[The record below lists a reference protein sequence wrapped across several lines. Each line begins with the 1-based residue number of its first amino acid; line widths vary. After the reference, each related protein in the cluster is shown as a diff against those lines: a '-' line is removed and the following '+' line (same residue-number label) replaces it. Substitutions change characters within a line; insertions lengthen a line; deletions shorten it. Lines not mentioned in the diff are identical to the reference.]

1 MASGKAASKSNT
13 TTKYNKKQIDKSR
26 NKKQNAYGKSAS
38 KASKKDM
45 QKKAA
50 EIKPRRGLSLTAAII
65 LGLFFALIFEL
76 CNFDVFGKVGSW
88 IKYAEFGLF
97 GAMAYVFPIGL
108 LLLFIVSSF
117 ENSRFRYIFSGAVLF
132 LFMCTFAHLV
142 SSLSLN
148 NKDVLSYFDTCAKGH
163 NGGGIIG
170 GAIALLLYMLLSETG
185 AIIISVLVMMVCIFF
200 IAEEFI
206 LDIISGI
213 LYTDEDDNDDI
224 DEEEAGSRSGKR
236 TKSRYDDEYY
246 ESGRKRREGNRSSYS
261 EQHEEGR
268 RKTSD
273 RRNRNEEEYYYDD
286 RDHYAHR
293 GVYNEYGERIE
304 DTSDGTVI
312 RIVRTK
318 NRRGRVKSTELIR
331 TTRKA
336 SPTRDGADMVR
347 AGKKVR
353 GISSNTAMLPVPENE
368 DEVRQIRR
376 TGGSKKKSS
385 VNKETPLPTF
395 IDNQSAETGN
405 SANASGPLKALRQM
419 EIKDMMDLND
429 EKSYLGPNDTL
440 SEPRA
445 RKKDNTQEFDNK
457 EARVTSVREA
467 AVNRRIRDA
476 KPVKE
481 SKSEIAAR
489 RAAQGETNAFDKDSS
504 GDVSG
509 RELPVSD
516 KNSNSERVQKVPAGS
531 VGELAYFAPPIELL
545 SRPKR
550 GSRTSD
556 EELAKIAVKLKDTL
570 EYFGVHV
577 EVVNIQAGPSVTRFE
592 LQPELGT
599 RVNKITSL
607 ADDLKLNLGVTEIRI
622 EAPIPGRQ
630 AVGIEIP
637 NKIRQTVY
645 MRELLESQ
653 ELINH
658 KSKIAFA
665 AGKDIS
671 GNVVVAD
678 IAKMPHLLVAGT
690 TGSGK
695 SVFLNTILMTILYRA
710 KPSEVGL
717 IIVDPK
723 KVEFGIYQGI
733 PHLMK
738 DVVTDPGQA
747 VSTLRWAVNEMTNRY
762 QRMQMS
768 AVRDFKSYNEKVEK
782 GTVSKSEPNPRKMN
796 QIVIIIDELAD
807 LMMVAKKEAE
817 SLICRLAQLARAA
830 GIHLVIATQRPS
842 VDVVTGLIK
851 ANIPGRVAL
860 LVSSQIDSRTII
872 DMPGAE
878 KLLGNGDMLFYP
890 TGYVKPLRVQGAFVS
905 DEEIQETVDFLI
917 DNNHHNYFEAE
928 SKEIEKFQ
936 NSQGDENASS
946 DASENEGSG
955 KYDNCFYEAGKMC
968 IEMGKASSSMLQRR
982 FNLGFNRAARI
993 IDQLEE
999 FGAVGPQNG
1008 AKPRQILVD
1017 EMTFEQMYQDKVKG
1031 N

>member
-1 MASGKAASKSNT
+1 MASGKASSKSNT

-26 NKKQNAYGKSAS
+26 NKKQNASGRSAS
-38 KASKKDM
+38 KASKTDT
-45 QKKAA
+45 QKNVAD
-50 EIKPRRGLSLTAAII
+50 IKKERGLSLTAAII

-76 CNFDVFGKVGSW
+76 CNFDVFGKVGGW

-108 LLLFIVSSF
+108 LMLFIVSSL
-117 ENSRFRYIFSGAVLF
+117 EGSRFRYIFSGVILF
-132 LFMCTFAHLV
+132 LFLCTFAHLV

-148 NKDVLSYFDTCAKGH
+148 NRDVLSYFDTCAKGH

-170 GAIALLLYMLLSETG
+170 GVIALLLYMLLSETG
-185 AIIISVLVMMVCIFF
+185 AIIISILVMLVCIFF

-213 LYTDEDDNDDI
+213 LYTDEDEDEDDE
-224 DEEEAGSRSGKR
+224 DEEISKKTRKKAPSH
-236 TKSRYDDEYY
+236 YDDEYY
-246 ESGRKRREGNRSSYS
+246 ENSQKRRKGDRYSYKEQQEESHERTQNRRRHDIDGSYD
-261 EQHEEGR
+261 ERDRHNR
-268 RKTSD
+268 R
-273 RRNRNEEEYYYDD
+273 
-286 RDHYAHR
+286 
-293 GVYNEYGERIE
+293 GIYNEYGECIE

-336 SPTRDGADMVR
+336 APTRDGADLVR

-353 GISSNTAMLPVPENE
+353 GISSNTAMLPIPENE
-368 DEVRQIRR
+368 DEVRRIRR
-376 TGGSKKKSS
+376 NEGSKKKST
-385 VNKETPLPTF
+385 VNKQMPLPTF
-395 IDNQSAETGN
+395 IDEQESKSENLAD
-405 SANASGPLKALRQM
+405 ANGPLKVLRQM

-429 EKSYLGPNDTL
+429 ENSYLGPDDTL

-445 RKKDNTQEFDNK
+445 RKKDDIPEFDSK

-489 RAAQGETNAFDKDSS
+489 RAAQAESDAHGRDITAS
-504 GDVSG
+504 GGNS
-509 RELPVSD
+509 
-516 KNSNSERVQKVPAGS
+516 KNEKIQKTPAGT

-556 EELAKIAVKLKDTL
+556 EELAKIAAKLKDTL

-905 DEEIQETVDFLI
+905 DDEIQETVDFLI

-936 NSQGDENASS
+936 NSQSDEGTSS
-946 DASENEGSG
+946 EDSGNEGSS
-955 KYDNCFYEAGKMC
+955 KYDDCFYEAGKMC

-1017 EMTFEQMYQDKVKG
+1017 EMTFEQMYMDKVKG